1 MKMRKIVL
9 MMVAVMMLSV
19 ASMGAVGTP
28 DKTSDA
34 AKEKEQV
41 TSEDEA
47 DEPVIIGFK
56 GKLDKRDRELLVKE
70 HKGKVSHSYTI
81 INAVAARIPSKAI
94 DKFKKNPNVKYVECD
109 YIFNATAQQLPW
121 GVNHIGAPIVHGYD
135 RGGGIK
141 VAILDTG
148 IDYDHPDLHDN
159 YMGGIDYVNDDDDPM
174 DDQGHGTHCA
184 GIVAAMDNEMG
195 VIGVAPEVSLYGVK
209 ILDSGGHG
217 YTSDIIAGIE
227 WSVNNDMQVLS
238 MSFGGWQS
246 ISALQEACD
255 AASNSGVVL
264 VAAAG
269 NRGSSWMPSG
279 SNWDIV
285 DYPARYESVI
295 AVAATDSMDERPY
308 WSSTGASVELAA
320 PGVDINS
327 TYWDDTYTTKQGTSM
342 ACPHVSGTAALILAT
357 PEDTARDANNDG
369 TYETDGDGVWTNN
382 EVRAILQAT
391 ADDLGDP
398 GRDNLYGFGLVNASK
413 AAPPSGDDTIEP
425 MTSNVSVDPDPTNGA
440 DSVTL
445 TADIDDS
452 TTGNS
457 DIAEAEYFID
467 TVGANGTGMSMNP
480 SDGAFDSAT
489 EGATSDIDVSG
500 WAAGS
505 YILHIHG
512 NDSAG
517 NWGATEQVVLEVT
530 AEDTTGPM
538 TSDVSADPDPTNGAD
553 SVTLT
558 ASISDSTTGNSDIAE
573 AEYFIDTVGANGTG
587 TSMNPSDGTFDSVTE
602 DVAADIDVSG
612 WAAGSY
618 TLYVHGNDSAGNWG
632 ATEQVGLEVTMD
644 DTGPM
649 TSDVSADP
657 DPTNGADSVTLTA
670 SISDST
676 TGNSDIAEA
685 EYFIDTVGANGTGT
699 SMNPSD
705 GTFDSVTEDVAA
717 DIAVSG
723 WAAGSYTL
731 YVHGNDSAGN
741 WGATEQVILEVT
753 EASTDTM
760 MQVDSID
767 MELIHMGPFYRAT
780 ATVTI
785 VDATDNP
792 VEGATVSG
800 HWKDATNDHDSGVT
814 DSDGQTHPLR
824 SNYRWGPSGT
834 TFTFVV
840 DDVTKDGWA
849 YDPDA
854 NEETEDSIIVP

>member
-1 MKMRKIVL
+1 MPYLLIFFKEEMKMRKIVL

-19 ASMGAVGTP
+19 ALMGAVGTP
-28 DKTSDA
+28 DKTSDV
-34 AKEKEQV
+34 AKEKV
-41 TSEDEA
+41 ITGDEA
-47 DEPVIIGFK
+47 VEPVIIGFK
-56 GKLDKRDRELLVKE
+56 GRLDKRDRELLVKE

-81 INAVAARIPSKAI
+81 INAVAARIPPKAI
-94 DKFKKNPNVKYVECD
+94 DKLKKNPNVKYVECD

-121 GVNHIGAPIVHGYD
+121 GVDRIAAPIVHGYD
-135 RGGGIK
+135 RGSGIK

-209 ILDSGGHG
+209 ILDSGGYG

-255 AASNSGVVL
+255 AADNSGVVL

-285 DYPARYESVI
+285 DYPAKYESVI

-320 PGVDINS
+320 PGGDINS
-327 TYWDDTYTTKQGTSM
+327 TYWDDTYATKQGTSM

-413 AAPPSGDDTIEP
+413 AAPPSGDGTTGP
-425 MTSNVSVDPDPTNGA
+425 MTSNVSV
-440 DSVTL
+440 
-445 TADIDDS
+445 
-452 TTGNS
+452 
-457 DIAEAEYFID
+457 
-467 TVGANGTGMSMNP
+467 
-480 SDGAFDSAT
+480 
-489 EGATSDIDVSG
+489 
-500 WAAGS
+500 
-505 YILHIHG
+505 
-512 NDSAG
+512 
-517 NWGATEQVVLEVT
+517 
-530 AEDTTGPM
+530 
-538 TSDVSADPDPTNGAD
+538 DPDPTNGAD

-573 AEYFIDTVGANGTG
+573 AEYFVDTIGT
-587 TSMNPSDGTFDSVTE
+587 D
-602 DVAADIDVSG
+602 
-612 WAAGSY
+612 
-618 TLYVHGNDSAGNWG
+618 
-632 ATEQVGLEVTMD
+632 
-644 DTGPM
+644 
-649 TSDVSADP
+649 
-657 DPTNGADSVTLTA
+657 
-670 SISDST
+670 
-676 TGNSDIAEA
+676 
-685 EYFIDTVGANGTGT
+685 GTGT

-753 EASTDTM
+753 EASTNTM
-760 MQVDSID
+760 MHVDSIG
-767 MELIHMGPFYRAT
+767 MELMHRGPFYRAT

-800 HWKDATNDHDSGVT
+800 QWEDATNDQDSGVT
-814 DSDGQTHPLR
+814 DSDGQTPPLQ
-824 SNYRWGPSGT
+824 SDYRWGPSGT

-840 DDVTKDGWA
+840 DDVTKDGWI

-854 NEETEDSIIVP
+854 NKETGDSVVVP